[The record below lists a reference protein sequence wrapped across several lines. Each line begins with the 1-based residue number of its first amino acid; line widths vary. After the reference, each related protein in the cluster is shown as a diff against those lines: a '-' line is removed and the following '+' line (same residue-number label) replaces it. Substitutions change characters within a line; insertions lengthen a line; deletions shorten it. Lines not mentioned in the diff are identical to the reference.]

1 MRLVLSAVSSV
12 GWLAGRPQHRW
23 CAVSGVHVLTR
34 TTHLIDGEIRVAN
47 EQASCTKSAQKLKIE
62 CVSVLSVVV
71 VFVGDGFSADEG
83 TLLAEVHT
91 LFSGG
96 GLPPPPN

>member
-1 MRLVLSAVSSV
+1 M
-12 GWLAGRPQHRW
+12 
-23 CAVSGVHVLTR
+23 SGVHVLTR

-71 VFVGDGFSADEG
+71 FVGDGFAAAAADEG

-96 GLPPPPN
+96 GLPPN

>member
-1 MRLVLSAVSSV
+1 M
-12 GWLAGRPQHRW
+12 
-23 CAVSGVHVLTR
+23 LTR

-71 VFVGDGFSADEG
+71 FVGDGFAAADEG

-96 GLPPPPN
+96 GLPPPN